1 MRHLYFYLFGF
12 AALVAACQPVTQKT
26 VNTQAAPTITIAP
39 EGQTDID
46 LVVSTVTKAADNE
59 AGTDAGLGTDSIKDT
74 EIAAIPATP
83 PVQPTPVQPTPVQP
97 TPVQPTPVQPT
108 PVQPT
113 PVQPRPVQPPFRP
126 NAMIGSA
133 SIILLR
139 DLGIANMI
147 RQEGPIEIWQY
158 RFAECVVDFFFYPAS
173 QGSSQLVIKDWDM
186 RSAVI
191 GGRVN
196 EGKCLAAMDR
206 HHKKLVAGS

>member
-26 VNTQAAPTITIAP
+26 VNSQAAPTITIAP

-59 AGTDAGLGTDSIKDT
+59 AGTDSGSGTNDSTEDT
-74 EIAAIPATP
+74 VIAAIPAAP

-97 TPVQPTPVQPT
+97 TPVQPTPVQP
-108 PVQPT
+108 
-113 PVQPRPVQPPFRP
+113 PFRP
-126 NAMIGSA
+126 KAMIGSA
-133 SIILLR
+133 SMILVH

-147 RQEGPIEIWQY
+147 RQEGQIEIWQY

-173 QGSSQLVIKDWDM
+173 QGSSQLIIKDWDM

-206 HHKKLVAGS
+206 HHQKLVAGS

>member
-1 MRHLYFYLFGF
+1 MRHFHFYLFGF
-12 AALVAACQPVTQKT
+12 APLVAACQPITPTT
-26 VNTQAAPTITIAP
+26 VNTKAVPTITVAAND
-39 EGQTDID
+39 QTEID

-59 AGTDAGLGTDSIKDT
+59 AGADSDSGTNDST
-74 EIAAIPATP
+74 EETVIATIPTTP
-83 PVQPTPVQPTPVQP
+83 PVQPTQVQPEPG
-97 TPVQPTPVQPT
+97 
-108 PVQPT
+108 
-113 PVQPRPVQPPFRP
+113 QPPFRP
-126 NAMIGSA
+126 KAMIGSA

-147 RQEGPIEIWQY
+147 RQEGSIEIWQY

-206 HHKKLVAGS
+206 HHQKLVARS

>member
-26 VNTQAAPTITIAP
+26 VNSQAAPTITIAP

-59 AGTDAGLGTDSIKDT
+59 AGTDAGLGTDNSIKDT
-74 EIAAIPATP
+74 KIAAIPATP

-97 TPVQPTPVQPT
+97 TPVQPTPVQP
-108 PVQPT
+108 
-113 PVQPRPVQPPFRP
+113 PFRP
-126 NAMIGSA
+126 KAMIGSA
-133 SIILLR
+133 SMILVR

-173 QGSSQLVIKDWDM
+173 QGSSQLIIKDWDM

-196 EGKCLAAMDR
+196 EGKCLAAMDQQ
-206 HHKKLVAGS
+206 HQKLVAGS

>member
-1 MRHLYFYLFGF
+1 MTLSS
-12 AALVAACQPVTQKT
+12 
-26 VNTQAAPTITIAP
+26 AP
-39 EGQTDID
+39 
-46 LVVSTVTKAADNE
+46 SRKAADNE
-59 AGTDAGLGTDSIKDT
+59 AGTDAGLGTDNSTKDT

-83 PVQPTPVQPTPVQP
+83 PVQPTPFSQ
-97 TPVQPTPVQPT
+97 
-108 PVQPT
+108 
-113 PVQPRPVQPPFRP
+113 RLKVQPPFRP
-126 NAMIGSA
+126 KAMIGSA
-133 SIILLR
+133 SIILVR

-173 QGSSQLVIKDWDM
+173 QGSSQLIIKDWDM

-206 HHKKLVAGS
+206 HHQKLVAGS

>member
-1 MRHLYFYLFGF
+1 MRHLHFYLFGF
-12 AALVAACQPVTQKT
+12 AALVAACQPVTPTT
-26 VNTQAAPTITIAP
+26 VNSKATPTITVAP

-46 LVVSTVTKAADNE
+46 LVVSTVTKTADGA
-59 AGTDAGLGTDSIKDT
+59 AGTDSGLGTNNSTKDTKDT

-83 PVQPTPVQPTPVQP
+83 PVQPVK
-97 TPVQPTPVQPT
+97 
-108 PVQPT
+108 
-113 PVQPRPVQPPFRP
+113 VQPPFRP
-126 NAMIGSA
+126 KAMIGSA
-133 SIILLR
+133 SIILVR

-173 QGSSQLVIKDWDM
+173 QGSSQLIIKDWDM

-196 EGKCLAAMDR
+196 EGKCLAAMDQQ
-206 HHKKLVAGS
+206 HQKLVAGS

>member
-59 AGTDAGLGTDSIKDT
+59 AGTDSGSGTNDSTEDT
-74 EIAAIPATP
+74 VIAAIPAAP

-97 TPVQPTPVQPT
+97 TPVQP
-108 PVQPT
+108 
-113 PVQPRPVQPPFRP
+113 PFRP
-126 NAMIGSA
+126 KAMIGSA
-133 SIILLR
+133 SMILVH

-147 RQEGPIEIWQY
+147 RQEGQIEIWQY

-173 QGSSQLVIKDWDM
+173 QGSSQLIIKDWDM

-206 HHKKLVAGS
+206 HHQKLVAGS